1 MHPYD
6 DIIALPHHVSAKRA
20 GMTLTDRAAQFSPFA
35 ALTGYEAVIEE
46 TGRLT
51 EVCTELTE
59 GSKEE
64 LNRCLLVI
72 QDRLEEQPPVS
83 VTYFRPDDK
92 KSGGAF
98 LTVTGKVKK
107 LDEYEG
113 MLVFTDGQKIPID
126 RIYALK
132 I

>member
-1 MHPYD
+1 
-6 DIIALPHHVSAKRA
+6 
-20 GMTLTDRAAQFSPFA
+20 
-35 ALTGYEAVIEE
+35 
-46 TGRLT
+46 
-51 EVCTELTE
+51 
-59 GSKEE
+59 
-64 LNRCLLVI
+64 
-72 QDRLEEQPPVS
+72 DRLEEQPPVS